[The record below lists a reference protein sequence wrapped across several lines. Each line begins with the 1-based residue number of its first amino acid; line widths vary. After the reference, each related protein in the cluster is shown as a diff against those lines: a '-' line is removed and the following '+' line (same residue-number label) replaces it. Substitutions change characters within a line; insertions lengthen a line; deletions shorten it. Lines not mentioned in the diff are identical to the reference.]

1 LSKIEVNT
9 VEPQCGTTLTL
20 GASGDTVTIPSGA
33 TISNLGTAAGFG
45 STGEVSWNTTKVT
58 TGFTATSGV
67 GYFADT
73 SSAAFTITLPAS
85 PSAGNV
91 VAISDYSG
99 NFGTNAVTVGRNSS
113 NINGSASDFSL
124 SKDNVTAQ
132 FIYVDATQGWRVVF
146 TGSQTGEGL
155 SENYIIATGGTITED
170 GNDKIHTFTGPGT
183 FTVTSLAD
191 CSSNNLVDYLVVAG
205 GAGGGHNNSGGNS
218 GGGGGAGGLRFSATT
233 YCSSS
238 PLKAP
243 AALPVS
249 AQAYPITVGGGGTG
263 ASGPFTT
270 SGAPGNTATFS
281 TITSAGGGGGG
292 TGGYPNPGGAPAQ
305 ARTGGSGGGGVGVNG
320 PGPAPGAAGNTPPVS
335 PAQGN
340 AGGTG
345 NNASDHQGGGGGGFT
360 AAGQNGACGG
370 DGGDGLA
377 ISITGS
383 PVAYGGGG
391 GGGRGA
397 PSSAPAVPQGGLGG
411 GGNGSDNPIPGGNP
425 SGSPASSGTAN
436 TGGGGGGTNFSN
448 TSGSGGSGIVVI
460 RYRFK

>member
-1 LSKIEVNT
+1 MSKIEVNA

-20 GASGDTVTIPSGA
+20 GASGDTVTLGSGA
-33 TISNLGTAAGFG
+33 TAAGFG
-45 STGEVSWNTTKVT
+45 STGEISWDTTPKT
-58 TGFTATSGV
+58 ADFTGVSGV
-67 GYFADT
+67 GYFVNTAGGAVT
-73 SSAAFTITLPAS
+73 VTLPGS

-91 VAISDYSG
+91 VGVSDYNSTAA
-99 NFGTNAVTVGRNSS
+99 TNAITINRNS
-113 NINGSASDFSL
+113 NKINGGTDNLTIGKANSAIQL
-124 SKDNVTAQ
+124 VY
-132 FIYVDATQGWRVVF
+132 IDATTGWQSVF
-146 TGSQTGEGL
+146 TGNTGDVKKQYL
-155 SENYIIATGGTITED
+155 LATGGTITED
-170 GNDKIHTFTGPGT
+170 GNFKVHKFTGPGT
-183 FTVTSLAD
+183 FTVTCEAEVSTD
-191 CSSNNLVDYLVVAG
+191 NVVDYLVVAG

-270 SGAPGNTATFS
+270 NGASGNTATFS

-292 TGGYPNPGGAPAQ
+292 TGGYPNPGGSAAH
-305 ARTGGSGGGGVGVNG
+305 AETGGNGGGGVGVNG

-335 PAQGN
+335 PSQGN

-345 NNASDHQGGGGGGFT
+345 NNGSDHQGGGGGGFT

-370 DGGDGLA
+370 DGGAGLA

-448 TSGSGGSGIVVI
+448 TSGSGGSGIVII